1 MKAGIRLHG
10 TKAADQVFATCCALH
25 VSRSFRGVEPN
36 YRPHH
41 DHASCLQNFLLEVD
55 GLDAQWE
62 NGVPGI
68 WEGPLGEHDAAD
80 VPLIFARV
88 QATGL
93 ESDLSGMENGE
104 DDSKIGGAGES
115 EDEGD
120 EDRGASESSTGGT
133 LRAEGG
139 GGIDGSEGGRTDSD
153 GARIKVWNIPF
164 EVFRQKPITH
174 FKIRRER
181 KYVKWPSRNGVVAKE
196 EAVF

>member
-1 MKAGIRLHG
+1 MKGGWRILKAGIRLHG

-41 DHASCLQNFLLEVD
+41 DHASCLRKILEVD
-55 GLDAQWE
+55 GLDVQWE

-88 QATGL
+88 QATGP

-133 LRAEGG
+133 LRAEGVG
-139 GGIDGSEGGRTDSD
+139 VVLTVPREVARTAMARGSRFGTLHSRYSGKS
-153 GARIKVWNIPF
+153 
-164 EVFRQKPITH
+164 
-174 FKIRRER
+174 
-181 KYVKWPSRNGVVAKE
+181 PSRISKSGGKE
-196 EAVF
+196 NM